1 MIAPSVVA
9 LEPLEVP
16 VPLGGTLQHLQSR
29 LEERRVTLRWVS
41 ETAPRPVLG
50 NASQLEQLS
59 LNPCLNAPEA
69 IEPDGELTVRVTD
82 LSKDN
87 GLHALLVEVSDTGR
101 GIPDDMIE
109 QIFNPLVRTKDSGTD
124 LGPTVYRTIT
134 YAHRAL
140 LRARNN
146 IGRPVCT
153 FTVESVVP
161 VANPAKVTA

>member
-16 VPLGGTLQHLQSR
+16 VPLGDILQHLQSR
-29 LEERRVTLRWVS
+29 LEERRITLRWVN
-41 ETAPRPVLG
+41 ETAPGPVLG
-50 NASQLEQLS
+50 NASQVEQLS
-59 LNPCLNAPEA
+59 LNLCLDAPEA
-69 IEPDGELTVRVTD
+69 IEPEGELAVRATD
-82 LSKDN
+82 LSKDS
-87 GLHALLVEVSDTGR
+87 GLPALLVEVSDTGR
-101 GIPDDMIE
+101 GVPDDMIE
-109 QIFNPLVRTKDSGTD
+109 QIFNRLVRTKDDGTD
-124 LGPTVYRTIT
+124 LGPTVCRTIT